1 MERDLKAITIPPD
14 ADAVDALAKMQRGG
28 LSRLLVTEHDNLV
41 GILSLRDLLSFL
53 NLKIELE
60 GPE

>member
-1 MERDLKAITIPPD
+1 MERDLKAITIPPN
-14 ADAVDALAKMQRGG
+14 ADAMEALAKMQRSG
-28 LSRLLVTEHDNLV
+28 LSRLLVTEQDQLV

-60 GPE
+60 GSE